1 MQSRRFDLKKTR
13 AEVARILGV
22 SRAAV
27 TQGVRAGRIVAEPD
41 GTIDIKRNREYFE
54 SRLKGEYKK
63 IARKKREIKKKKEP
77 ESKQKTGPGLNTQQ
91 VDESYLY
98 EVNKLTKS
106 YDQARTEFTE
116 LKSEKARIELE
127 KIQGSLVESAEVQKA
142 AFDIARKTRDRL
154 LAVPDR
160 ISNLLAT
167 EEDPHKIREILDG
180 ELRRAMEDLK
190 E

>member
-1 MQSRRFDLKKTR
+1 MEK
-13 AEVARILGV
+13 
-22 SRAAV
+22 
-27 TQGVRAGRIVAEPD
+27 
-41 GTIDIKRNREYFE
+41 NREYFE
-54 SRLKGEYKK
+54 KRLKGERKRIEGK
-63 IARKKREIKKKKEP
+63 RREILREKTRKKVKRKTKVRPRVELMQEPGP
-77 ESKQKTGPGLNTQQ
+77 ESNVQQ

-98 EVNKLTKS
+98 NVNKLTKS
-106 YDQARTEFTE
+106 YDEARTEFTE

-127 KIQGSLVESAEVQKA
+127 KIQGSLVEAKEVKKA

-180 ELRRAMEDLK
+180 ELRRAMEELK
-190 E
+190 NESS